1 MNFPDNLKYT
11 KEHEWLRVEDGIAVV
26 GITEYA
32 QSELGDI
39 VYIEFPG
46 KGKTFSQN
54 DSVGTIEAVKTVA
67 DLYAPVSGEI
77 VEVNEELADT
87 PELVN
92 QDPYEKGWMLKIKLS
107 NPSEVDALMDS
118 AAYKE
123 HVAEA

>member
-11 KEHEWLRVEDGIAVV
+11 KEHEWLRIENGLAVL
-26 GITEYA
+26 GITDYA

-39 VYIEFPG
+39 VFIEFPEIG
-46 KGKTFSQN
+46 KSFSQN
-54 DSVGTIEAVKTVA
+54 DSIGTIEAVKTVA
-67 DLYAPVSGEI
+67 ELYAPVSGEV
-77 VEVNEELADT
+77 VEVNDELADT

-92 QDPYEKGWMLKIKLS
+92 QDPYEKGWMLKIKL
-107 NPSEVDALMDS
+107 NDPSEVDALMDG

>member
-1 MNFPDNLKYT
+1 MNFPDDLKYT
-11 KEHEWLRVEDGIAVV
+11 KEHEWLRIENDIAVV
-26 GITEYA
+26 GITDYA

-39 VYIEFPG
+39 VYIEFPE
-46 KGKTFSQN
+46 KGSTFSQN
-54 DSVGTIEAVKTVA
+54 DSMGTIEAVKTVA
-67 DLYAPVSGEI
+67 DLYAPVSGEV

-92 QDPYEKGWMLKIKLS
+92 QDPYEKGWMVKIKLN
-107 NPSEVDALMDS
+107 NPSEVDALLDS

>member
-11 KEHEWLRVEDGIAVV
+11 KEHEWLRIEDGTAVV

-39 VYIEFPG
+39 VFIEFPE

-54 DSVGTIEAVKTVA
+54 DSIGTIEAVKTVA
-67 DLYAPVSGEI
+67 DLYAPVSGEV
-77 VEVNEELADT
+77 VEINEELTENPA
-87 PELVN
+87 LVN
-92 QDPYEKGWMLKIKLS
+92 QDPYDKGWMLKIQLS
-107 NPSEVDALMDS
+107 NPTEVDTLMDS
-118 AAYKE
+118 SVYKE

>member
-39 VYIEFPG
+39 VYIEFPE
-46 KGKTFSQN
+46 KGKTFSRN
-54 DSVGTIEAVKTVA
+54 DSIGTIEAVKTVA

-77 VEVNEELADT
+77 VEVNDELTDS

-92 QDPYEKGWMLKIKLS
+92 QDPYQKGWMLKIKLTD
-107 NPSEVDALMDS
+107 PTEVDTLMDS

>member
-1 MNFPDNLKYT
+1 MNYPDNLKYT

-26 GITEYA
+26 GITDYA

-39 VYIEFPG
+39 VYIEFPE

-54 DSVGTIEAVKTVA
+54 DSIGTIEAVKTVA

-77 VEVNEELADT
+77 VEVNNELSDS

-92 QDPYEKGWMLKIKLS
+92 QDPYQKGWMLKIKLS
-107 NPSEVDALMDS
+107 DPSEVDTLMDS

-123 HVAEA
+123 HTAEA